1 MERET
6 SDRKQLTDE
15 LCGLEIKSLLKR
27 DNRVGHIKENFLKEK

>member
-15 LCGLEIKSLLKR
+15 LCGLEISLLKR
-27 DNRVGHIKENFLKEK
+27 DNRVG